1 MNKFEI
7 LFYHHSGQSYNRF
20 FVMANDEDDAKRIFG
35 LMYPVSWIEEVY
47 EIYAEHFWTEEEV
60 IALKKKL

>member
-1 MNKFEI
+1 MNKYEI
-7 LFYHHSGQSYNRF
+7 LFYHHHRQSYNRF